1 MPETGPGKWPV
12 GKMAKSARRQNAPT
26 GDPTRDRVDLPSWP
40 TNPFPEPSD
49 EFLVRS
55 SVEELKG
62 EAGREAAASVTSG
75 MRLGLGT
82 GSTVSHFLRH
92 LAERLARG
100 ELTDIAGVP
109 TSIRTGTAAR
119 ALGIPLGTLSELGP
133 LDLAVDGA
141 DEVDP
146 ALNLIKGLGGALL
159 REKMVVQ
166 ASRRFIAIVDDTKL
180 VGRLGKLAP
189 VPVEVVPFEFE
200 SHLAW
205 FAAEGAVPT
214 LRADGGDGAYRTDN
228 GNVIIDCRF
237 EGGIP
242 DPAVLERRLAHRA
255 GVVESG
261 LFLGM
266 ADEAI
271 VAGADGVRRLRRE
284 GG

>member
-1 MPETGPGKWPV
+1 M
-12 GKMAKSARRQNAPT
+12 KS
-26 GDPTRDRVDLPSWP
+26 
-40 TNPFPEPSD
+40 
-49 EFLVRS
+49 
-55 SVEELKG
+55 

-82 GSTVSHFLRH
+82 GSTAAHFLKH
-92 LAERLARG
+92 LGARLACG
-100 ELTDIAGVP
+100 ELKDVAGVP
-109 TSIRTGTAAR
+109 TSVATGKAAR
-119 ALGIPLGTLSELGP
+119 SLGIPLGSLTELAP
-133 LDLAVDGA
+133 LDLTVDGA

-146 ALNLIKGLGGALL
+146 GLNLIKGLGGALL
-159 REKMVVQ
+159 REKMVAQ

-180 VGRLGKLAP
+180 VDRLGELAP

-205 FAAEGAVPT
+205 FAAQGAEPR
-214 LRADGGDGAYRTDN
+214 LRMNGGGGAYRTDN
-228 GNVIIDCRF
+228 GNVIVDCRF
-237 EGGIP
+237 EKGIP

-266 ADEAI
+266 ADQAV
-271 VAGADGVRRLRRE
+271 VAGADGLRRLKRA